1 MNTECDECW
10 SSDAEYIIGI
20 GWDDDVDTP
29 VVKMVCSACKELVKE
44 IPEVTQVV
52 LHMFLTA

>member
-1 MNTECDECW
+1 MSTECDECW

-20 GWDDDVDTP
+20 GWDDDTP

-52 LHMFLTA
+52 FHMFLTA